1 MTQPNGVHHLAI
13 STAAMK
19 EQLTFFTDVMGMELV
34 GLFWMHGVEGAWH
47 GFLRLSDT
55 CSMAFVNIPENAD
68 VERVIGKTHAA
79 NGAGSSAGGTMQ
91 HLALNVDTEEELLA
105 MRDRIRSHGHPV
117 FGPADH
123 GMCKSIYF
131 AGPEG
136 MTLEVATSE
145 GIIDGDMW
153 IDPEVVALAGI
164 SEIEL
169 ARMRK
174 PSAEVAGKSPVPQPE
189 FDPSKYH
196 MGYPDALYKMM
207 LGASDE
213 GLMERMSYSEPPVP
227 AK

>member
-19 EQLTFFTDVMGMELV
+19 EQLTFFTEVMGMELV

-68 VERVIGKTHAA
+68 VERVVGNTHAA
-79 NGAGSSAGGTMQ
+79 NGAGASAGGTMQ
-91 HLALNVDTEEELLA
+91 HLALNVDTEAELFA
-105 MRDRIRSHGHPV
+105 MRDRIRSCGHPV

-136 MTLEVATSE
+136 MTLEVATSD
-145 GIIDGDMW
+145 GVINGDMW

-164 SEIEL
+164 SDDEL
-169 ARMRK
+169 AKMRNPAK
-174 PSAEVAGKSPVPQPE
+174 EVIENSPVPQPE
-189 FDPSKYH
+189 YDPSKYH
-196 MGYPDALYKMM
+196 MGYPENVYSMM
-207 LGASDE
+207 LKFSDE
-213 GLMERMSYSEPPVP
+213 GLMERMSYAEPPVP